1 MGGVILPDR
10 KPETLRRYH
19 ESLFAPTKPV
29 KEREPEDR
37 RDDEQA
43 R

>member
-1 MGGVILPDR
+1 MSGVILPDG
-10 KPETLRRYH
+10 KPETLKRYN

>member
-10 KPETLRRYH
+10 KPETLKRYND
-19 ESLFAPTKPV
+19 SVFAPSKPI
-29 KEREPEDR
+29 KDREPEDR
-37 RDDEQA
+37 RDDESP